1 MSGFN
6 AARSRAKRPCPLWV
20 DAFQRDTQ
28 HLEADEVGAYFLI
41 LMAMWTRES
50 CDFPDDDARLA
61 RVSRV
66 STRIWKS
73 RIGQVLRPFFRSENG
88 ALISERLRREA
99 TYVERQVKQQ
109 SDRKASEKSDKSL
122 ENNDMD
128 ETVDYSTDVSTAVS
142 FPTTQQ
148 PTKSS
153 DANASD
159 GEAVDFAKAIFEN
172 GVRFLCAH
180 GQRES
185 GARSLIGKWRKDHSD
200 REIFDAF
207 TAAKAEGVVEPAAW
221 ITARLGAPPTAFSP
235 AFDLSKFEA
244 TR

>member
-1 MSGFN
+1 MSSFYKMDPAAWDFGTSELSLEQEAAYLRIVNAIHKHDGPVPNNDRVLAGLFRTSTRKARALLDSLVDAGKVTVEDGKIWNDRARSDMVRRGFTSVSRAESGAKGGRTRAEN
-6 AARSRAKRPCPLWV
+6 AAKALKTKDVPQANAS
-20 DAFQRDTQ
+20 
-28 HLEADEVGAYFLI
+28 
-41 LMAMWTRES
+41 
-50 CDFPDDDARLA
+50 
-61 RVSRV
+61 
-66 STRIWKS
+66 S
-73 RIGQVLRPFFRSENG
+73 RI
-88 ALISERLRREA
+88 
-99 TYVERQVKQQ
+99 
-109 SDRKASEKSDKSL
+109 EKNRID
-122 ENNDMD
+122 
-128 ETVDYSTDVSTAVS
+128 T
-142 FPTTQQ
+142 
-148 PTKSS
+148 

-159 GEAVDFAKAIFEN
+159 GDAVDFAKAIFEN

-221 ITARLGAPPTAFSP
+221 ITARLGSPPSPFSP

>member
-1 MSGFN
+1 MSSFYKMDPAAWDFGTSELSLEQEAAYLRIVN
-6 AARSRAKRPCPLWV
+6 AIHKHDGPVPNNDRVLAGLFRTSTRKARALLDSLVDAGKVTVEDGKIWNDRARSDMVRRG
-20 DAFQRDTQ
+20 FT
-28 HLEADEVGAYFLI
+28 
-41 LMAMWTRES
+41 S
-50 CDFPDDDARLA
+50 
-61 RVSRV
+61 VSRAE
-66 STRIWKS
+66 SGAKGGRTRAENSAKALKTKDVPQANASS
-73 RIGQVLRPFFRSENG
+73 RI
-88 ALISERLRREA
+88 
-99 TYVERQVKQQ
+99 
-109 SDRKASEKSDKSL
+109 EKNRID
-122 ENNDMD
+122 
-128 ETVDYSTDVSTAVS
+128 T
-142 FPTTQQ
+142 
-148 PTKSS
+148 

-159 GEAVDFAKAIFEN
+159 GDAVDFAKAIFEN

-221 ITARLGAPPTAFSP
+221 ITARLGSPPSPFSP